1 MPNETATSA
10 RMKRCMV
17 VLLLKVC
24 LQLSSRAKRGS
35 RSSNSHPHSVSRYP
49 PEAERRVHLSVT
61 IEVVLDRHLVTQH
74 HAGELVAVGCRAE
87 RERQRTV
94 GGHGTG
100 LLEVAFIVDPVR
112 CLVIGVTELQGKA
125 LQRVHD
131 QSRRLEAVQPDHPAV
146 GVADGDQLPQG
157 RPVDLLQYVAALHST
172 LVRSWLLRIVV
183 RRLGVGTHGVTALAG
198 T

>member
-74 HAGELVAVGCRAE
+74 HAGELVAIGGRAE
-87 RERQRTV
+87 RERQRAV
-94 GGHGTG
+94 GRHGTG
-100 LLEVAFIVDPVR
+100 LLELPFVVDPPR
-112 CLVIGVTELQGKA
+112 RLVIGVTELQVKG
-125 LQRVHD
+125 LERVHD
-131 QSRRLEAVQPDHPAV
+131 QSRRLEAVQPDYPAV
-146 GVADGDQLPQG
+146 GVADGDQLPQL
-157 RPVDLLQYVAALHST
+157 RAVDLLQHVAALDSA
-172 LVRSWLLRIVV
+172 LV
-183 RRLGVGTHGVTALAG
+183 
-198 T
+198 